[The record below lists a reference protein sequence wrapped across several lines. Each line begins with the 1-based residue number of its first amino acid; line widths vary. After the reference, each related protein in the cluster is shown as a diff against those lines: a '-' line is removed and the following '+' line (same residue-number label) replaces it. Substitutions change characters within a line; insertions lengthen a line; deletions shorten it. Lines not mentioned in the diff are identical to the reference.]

1 MKSEGI
7 FSASWILNNYVTSFV
22 IEEYRLKEA
31 ASEEMVSQS
40 LEALPFD
47 ISNIDLDR
55 EYQFGLE
62 VLIEGFKSKVK

>member
-1 MKSEGI
+1 M
-7 FSASWILNNYVTSFV
+7 